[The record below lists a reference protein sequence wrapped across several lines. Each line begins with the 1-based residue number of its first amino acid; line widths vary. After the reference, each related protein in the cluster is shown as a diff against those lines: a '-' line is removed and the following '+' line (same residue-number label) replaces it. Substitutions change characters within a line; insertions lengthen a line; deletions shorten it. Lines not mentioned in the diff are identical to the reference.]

1 MYIPSHYIF
10 LFWEFSSWN
19 VKKPKQYKN
28 GKNALRLQAPVISTI
43 YNVYIL
49 SISPPGYQRVTSQKK
64 GILVDV
70 TRDVGDTWRYTQLTL
85 KRTFRV
91 FFFIICVCITCVWL
105 GWAECDFVC
114 LFLFVC
120 FLFLFVFVVVVV
132 YLSICF
138 QLNRNFPLKNIARR
152 YFVVD
157 KKKRL
162 LDKWLTFYNFT

>member
-70 TRDVGDTWRYTQLTL
+70 TRDVGDTWPT
-85 KRTFRV
+85 K
-91 FFFIICVCITCVWL
+91 
-105 GWAECDFVC
+105 A
-114 LFLFVC
+114 
-120 FLFLFVFVVVVV
+120 
-132 YLSICF
+132 
-138 QLNRNFPLKNIARR
+138 
-152 YFVVD
+152 
-157 KKKRL
+157 KKKQKTNKQKQTNEITL
-162 LDKWLTFYNFT
+162 SPP

>member
-19 VKKPKQYKN
+19 VKRPKQYKN
-28 GKNALRLQAPVISTI
+28 VKNALRLQAPVISTI

-91 FFFIICVCITCVWL
+91 FFFIICVCITLVGVGWVW
-105 GWAECDFVC
+105 FR
-114 LFLFVC
+114 LFVC
-120 FLFLFVFVVVVV
+120 CLVFFSLFVVV

-138 QLNRNFPLKNIARR
+138 QYNGK
-152 YFVVD
+152 
-157 KKKRL
+157 L
-162 LDKWLTFYNFT
+162 LFEKYSAALFCCR